1 MIKLLV
7 GKKEYFGAREI
18 AERLIKDIEEEQVGI
33 VYRFLGLDDTD
44 EEEIEKLN
52 HIYGALLAGCDDN
65 IYYYSYYHFDF
76 FEYEDNE
83 KYTIY
88 NKQFLPISEAIEK
101 IEEDIDWL
109 SDIKGILYQKK

>member
-7 GKKEYFGAREI
+7 GRKEYLGAREI
-18 AERLIKDIEEEQVGI
+18 AERLVKDIEEEQVGT
-33 VYRFLGLDDTD
+33 VYRFLGLDDAD

-65 IYYYSYYHFDF
+65 IYYSYHHFDF
-76 FEYEDNE
+76 FNYEDNE

-88 NKQFLPISEAIEK
+88 NEQFLPISEAIEK

-109 SDIKGILYQKK
+109 SDLKGILYQKK

>member
-1 MIKLLV
+1 MVKLLV
-7 GKKEYFGAREI
+7 GEKEYFGAEEI
-18 AERLIKDIEEEQVGI
+18 AERLVKDMEEERVGI
-33 VYRFLGLDDTD
+33 VYRFLGLDDAD

-52 HIYGALLAGCDDN
+52 RIYSSILAGCDDN
-65 IYYYSYYHFDF
+65 IYYSYYHFDF

-88 NKQFLPISEAIEK
+88 NEQFLSISEAIER

-109 SDIKGILYQKK
+109 STLKEYFYRKK

>member
-7 GKKEYFGAREI
+7 GEKEYFGAEEI
-18 AERLIKDIEEEQVGI
+18 AERLVKDMEEERVGI
-33 VYRFLGLDDTD
+33 VYHFLGLDDAD

-52 HIYGALLAGCDDN
+52 RIYSSILAGCDDN
-65 IYYYSYYHFDF
+65 IYYSYYHFDF
-76 FEYEDNE
+76 FECEDNE

-88 NKQFLPISEAIEK
+88 NEQFLPISEAIEK

-109 SDIKGILYQKK
+109 SDLKGILYQKK